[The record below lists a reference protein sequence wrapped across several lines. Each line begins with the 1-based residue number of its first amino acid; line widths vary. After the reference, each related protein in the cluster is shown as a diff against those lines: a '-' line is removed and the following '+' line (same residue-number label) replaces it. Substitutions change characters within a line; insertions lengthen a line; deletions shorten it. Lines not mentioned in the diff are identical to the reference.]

1 VEINIHQFFA
11 GYEEGRLQ
19 PGGWPEM
26 LKLKDWPPSNYF
38 EERLPRHEA
47 EFLAALPFHEYTDP
61 RDGLLNLAALL
72 PKDAIKPDLGP
83 KTYIA
88 YGLKEELGKGDSVT
102 KLHCDM
108 SDAVRCLLSRLI
120 SLQRFFWQESIEPS
134 GAIPSICCCYTDFQ
148 TCLYAKTCLLQQ
160 FPNLIE
166 VGMYQVNVLTHTAE
180 IKYPYRQQKRIKK
193 LLQDFKESKRSE
205 AHNMEEA
212 KDEPVSTPDCR
223 DSLSAVGKTDVA
235 PCSKD
240 SEKCSLVGAGTE
252 QPIDNNREIQDAV
265 LSSKL
270 ESNGDSGLPANGK
283 ITLLFTGS
291 RDGASA
297 QPDNGK
303 SSMEVGIECLHTET
317 NKGVGN
323 GVSAATEPLS
333 NGQDRAQYGGALWD
347 IFRRQDVPKLKEYL
361 RIHWKEF
368 LHLDGKPVPSVR
380 SLLSLL
386 LHCTLSFL

>member
-47 EFLAALPFHEYTDP
+47 EFLASLPFHEYTDP

-108 SDAVRCLLSRLI
+108 SDAV
-120 SLQRFFWQESIEPS
+120 
-134 GAIPSICCCYTDFQ
+134 
-148 TCLYAKTCLLQQ
+148 
-160 FPNLIE
+160 
-166 VGMYQVNVLTHTAE
+166 NVLTHTAE

-205 AHNMEEA
+205 AHDMEEA
-212 KDEPVSTPDCR
+212 KDESVSTPDCR

-270 ESNGDSGLPANGK
+270 ESNGDSGLPAN
-283 ITLLFTGS
+283 
-291 RDGASA
+291 
-297 QPDNGK
+297 
-303 SSMEVGIECLHTET
+303 
-317 NKGVGN
+317 
-323 GVSAATEPLS
+323 ATESLS